1 MIFVSDDG
9 LSHRF
14 DITNDV
20 LSFAKPDVTVLHTL
34 PVDPDGIL
42 SEEVISSPRF
52 AGLKEAEYRKE
63 VVSEDKINARIGQML
78 HLDAM
83 VKERPVVFHVEA
95 VGESTYQMAN
105 ERSSDELTEAKLAY
119 VHINSKDIKDGSILS
134 LLIKDTDSIE
144 VYGFEAERAAKS
156 NNIPLFR
163 VNGVPVLSFPNT
175 KDGKKALA
183 TCVGRTLL
191 TEISIQQLTD
201 WYHSHKVLM
210 EKENKKGK

>member
-1 MIFVSDDG
+1 
-9 LSHRF
+9 
-14 DITNDV
+14 
-20 LSFAKPDVTVLHTL
+20 
-34 PVDPDGIL
+34 
-42 SEEVISSPRF
+42 
-52 AGLKEAEYRKE
+52 
-63 VVSEDKINARIGQML
+63 ML

-144 VYGFEAERAAKS
+144 VYGIEAERAAKS
-156 NNIPLFR
+156 NNIPLSR

-191 TEISIQQLTD
+191 TEVSIQQLTD

>member
-1 MIFVSDDG
+1 MASQNNIYPLFFILERVRNG
-9 LSHRF
+9 YIL
-14 DITNDV
+14 T
-20 LSFAKPDVTVLHTL
+20 AK
-34 PVDPDGIL
+34 
-42 SEEVISSPRF
+42 EETG
-52 AGLKEAEYRKE
+52 GLKEAEFRKE

-95 VGESTYQMAN
+95 VGESTCQMAN

-144 VYGFEAERAAKS
+144 VYGFEAERVAKS

>member
-1 MIFVSDDG
+1 
-9 LSHRF
+9 
-14 DITNDV
+14 
-20 LSFAKPDVTVLHTL
+20 
-34 PVDPDGIL
+34 
-42 SEEVISSPRF
+42 
-52 AGLKEAEYRKE
+52 
-63 VVSEDKINARIGQML
+63 
-78 HLDAM
+78 
-83 VKERPVVFHVEA
+83 
-95 VGESTYQMAN
+95 MAN

-144 VYGFEAERAAKS
+144 VYGIEAERAAKS
-156 NNIPLFR
+156 NNLPLAR

-201 WYHSHKVLM
+201 CKVLNIR
-210 EKENKKGK
+210 KYHAQYIKRHNKTI

>member
-1 MIFVSDDG
+1 MASQNNIYPLFFILERVRNG
-9 LSHRF
+9 YIL
-14 DITNDV
+14 T
-20 LSFAKPDVTVLHTL
+20 AK
-34 PVDPDGIL
+34 
-42 SEEVISSPRF
+42 EETG
-52 AGLKEAEYRKE
+52 GLKEAEFRKE

-83 VKERPVVFHVEA
+83 VKERSVVFHVEA

-210 EKENKKGK
+210 EKENMKGK

>member
-1 MIFVSDDG
+1 MASQNNIYPLFFTLERVRNG
-9 LSHRF
+9 YIL
-14 DITNDV
+14 T
-20 LSFAKPDVTVLHTL
+20 AK
-34 PVDPDGIL
+34 
-42 SEEVISSPRF
+42 EETG
-52 AGLKEAEYRKE
+52 GLKEAEFRKE

-83 VKERPVVFHVEA
+83 VKERSVVFHVEA

-134 LLIKDTDSIE
+134 LLIKDTGSIE

-156 NNIPLFR
+156 NNIPLSR

-191 TEISIQQLTD
+191 TEVSIQQLTD

>member
-1 MIFVSDDG
+1 MASQNNIYPLFFTLERVRNG
-9 LSHRF
+9 YIL
-14 DITNDV
+14 T
-20 LSFAKPDVTVLHTL
+20 AK
-34 PVDPDGIL
+34 
-42 SEEVISSPRF
+42 EETG
-52 AGLKEAEYRKE
+52 GLKEAEFRKE

-83 VKERPVVFHVEA
+83 VKERSVVFHVEA

-156 NNIPLFR
+156 NNIPLSR

-191 TEISIQQLTD
+191 TEVSIQQLTD

>member
-1 MIFVSDDG
+1 MASQNNIYPLFFILERVRNG
-9 LSHRF
+9 YIL
-14 DITNDV
+14 T
-20 LSFAKPDVTVLHTL
+20 AK
-34 PVDPDGIL
+34 
-42 SEEVISSPRF
+42 EETG
-52 AGLKEAEYRKE
+52 GLKEAEFRKE
-63 VVSEDKINARIGQML
+63 VVSEDKINARIGQ
-78 HLDAM
+78 

>member
-1 MIFVSDDG
+1 MASQNNIYPLFFILERVRNG
-9 LSHRF
+9 YIL
-14 DITNDV
+14 T
-20 LSFAKPDVTVLHTL
+20 AK
-34 PVDPDGIL
+34 
-42 SEEVISSPRF
+42 EETG
-52 AGLKEAEYRKE
+52 GLKEAEFRKE

-156 NNIPLFR
+156 NILNDIIKQF
-163 VNGVPVLSFPNT
+163 
-175 KDGKKALA
+175 
-183 TCVGRTLL
+183 
-191 TEISIQQLTD
+191 
-201 WYHSHKVLM
+201 
-210 EKENKKGK
+210 EK

>member
-1 MIFVSDDG
+1 MASQNNIYPLFFILERVRNG
-9 LSHRF
+9 YIL
-14 DITNDV
+14 T
-20 LSFAKPDVTVLHTL
+20 AK
-34 PVDPDGIL
+34 
-42 SEEVISSPRF
+42 EETG
-52 AGLKEAEYRKE
+52 GLKEAEFRKE

-95 VGESTYQMAN
+95 VGESTYKMAN

-144 VYGFEAERAAKS
+144 VYGIEAERAAKS

>member
-1 MIFVSDDG
+1 MASQNNIYPLFFTLERVRNG
-9 LSHRF
+9 YIL
-14 DITNDV
+14 T
-20 LSFAKPDVTVLHTL
+20 AK
-34 PVDPDGIL
+34 
-42 SEEVISSPRF
+42 EETG
-52 AGLKEAEYRKE
+52 GLKEAEFRKE

-83 VKERPVVFHVEA
+83 VKERSVVFHVEA

-156 NNIPLFR
+156 KNIPLSR

-191 TEISIQQLTD
+191 TEVSIQQLTD

>member
-1 MIFVSDDG
+1 MASQNNIYPLFFILERVRNG
-9 LSHRF
+9 YIL
-14 DITNDV
+14 T
-20 LSFAKPDVTVLHTL
+20 AK
-34 PVDPDGIL
+34 
-42 SEEVISSPRF
+42 EETG
-52 AGLKEAEYRKE
+52 GLKEAEFRKE

-95 VGESTYQMAN
+95 VGESTYLMAN

>member
-1 MIFVSDDG
+1 MASQNNIYPLFFILERVRNG
-9 LSHRF
+9 YIL
-14 DITNDV
+14 T
-20 LSFAKPDVTVLHTL
+20 AK
-34 PVDPDGIL
+34 
-42 SEEVISSPRF
+42 EETG
-52 AGLKEAEYRKE
+52 GLKETEFRKE

-95 VGESTYQMAN
+95 VGESTYLMAN

>member
-1 MIFVSDDG
+1 MASQNNIYPLFFILERVRNG
-9 LSHRF
+9 YIL
-14 DITNDV
+14 T
-20 LSFAKPDVTVLHTL
+20 AK
-34 PVDPDGIL
+34 
-42 SEEVISSPRF
+42 EETG
-52 AGLKEAEYRKE
+52 GLKEAEFRKE

-95 VGESTYQMAN
+95 VDESTYQMAN

>member
-1 MIFVSDDG
+1 MASQNNIYPLFFILERVRNG
-9 LSHRF
+9 YIL
-14 DITNDV
+14 T
-20 LSFAKPDVTVLHTL
+20 AK
-34 PVDPDGIL
+34 
-42 SEEVISSPRF
+42 EETG
-52 AGLKEAEYRKE
+52 GLKEAGFRKE

-83 VKERPVVFHVEA
+83 VKEHPVVFHVEA
-95 VGESTYQMAN
+95 VGESTYQTAN

-144 VYGFEAERAAKS
+144 VYGIEAERAAKS
-156 NNIPLFR
+156 NNLPLVR

-191 TEISIQQLTD
+191 TEVSIQQLTD

-210 EKENKKGK
+210 EKDNKKGK

>member
-1 MIFVSDDG
+1 MASQNNIYPLFFILERVRNG
-9 LSHRF
+9 YIL
-14 DITNDV
+14 T
-20 LSFAKPDVTVLHTL
+20 AK
-34 PVDPDGIL
+34 
-42 SEEVISSPRF
+42 EETG
-52 AGLKEAEYRKE
+52 GLKEAEFRKE

-83 VKERPVVFHVEA
+83 VKERSVVFHVEA

-175 KDGKKALA
+175 KDGKKVLA

>member
-1 MIFVSDDG
+1 MASQNNIYPLFFILERVRNG
-9 LSHRF
+9 YIL
-14 DITNDV
+14 T
-20 LSFAKPDVTVLHTL
+20 AK
-34 PVDPDGIL
+34 
-42 SEEVISSPRF
+42 EETG
-52 AGLKEAEYRKE
+52 GLKEAEFRKE

-83 VKERPVVFHVEA
+83 VKERPVVFHVET

-191 TEISIQQLTD
+191 TEVSIQQLTD

>member
-1 MIFVSDDG
+1 MASQNNIYPLFFILERVRNG
-9 LSHRF
+9 YIL
-14 DITNDV
+14 T
-20 LSFAKPDVTVLHTL
+20 AK
-34 PVDPDGIL
+34 
-42 SEEVISSPRF
+42 EETG
-52 AGLKEAEYRKE
+52 GLKEAEFRKE

-83 VKERPVVFHVEA
+83 VKERSVVFHVEA

-191 TEISIQQLTD
+191 TEVSIQQLTD

>member
-1 MIFVSDDG
+1 MASQNNIYPLFFILERVRNG
-9 LSHRF
+9 YIL
-14 DITNDV
+14 T
-20 LSFAKPDVTVLHTL
+20 AK
-34 PVDPDGIL
+34 
-42 SEEVISSPRF
+42 EETG
-52 AGLKEAEYRKE
+52 GLKEAEFRKE

-83 VKERPVVFHVEA
+83 VKERSVVFHVEA

-191 TEISIQQLTD
+191 TEISLQQLTD

>member
-1 MIFVSDDG
+1 MASQNNIYPLFFILERVRNG
-9 LSHRF
+9 YIL
-14 DITNDV
+14 T
-20 LSFAKPDVTVLHTL
+20 AK
-34 PVDPDGIL
+34 
-42 SEEVISSPRF
+42 EETG
-52 AGLKEAEYRKE
+52 GLKEAEFRKE

-83 VKERPVVFHVEA
+83 VKERSVVFHVEA

>member
-1 MIFVSDDG
+1 MASQNNIYPLFFILERVRNG
-9 LSHRF
+9 YIL
-14 DITNDV
+14 T
-20 LSFAKPDVTVLHTL
+20 AK
-34 PVDPDGIL
+34 
-42 SEEVISSPRF
+42 EETG
-52 AGLKEAEYRKE
+52 GLKEAEFRKE

-83 VKERPVVFHVEA
+83 VKERSVVFHVEA

-144 VYGFEAERAAKS
+144 VYGIEAERAAKS

-191 TEISIQQLTD
+191 TEVSIQQLTD

-210 EKENKKGK
+210 EKDNKKGK

>member
-1 MIFVSDDG
+1 MASQNNIYPLFFILERVRNG
-9 LSHRF
+9 YIL
-14 DITNDV
+14 T
-20 LSFAKPDVTVLHTL
+20 AK
-34 PVDPDGIL
+34 
-42 SEEVISSPRF
+42 EETG
-52 AGLKEAEYRKE
+52 GLKEAEFRKE

-95 VGESTYQMAN
+95 VGGSTYQMAN

>member
-1 MIFVSDDG
+1 MASQNNIYPLFFILERVRNG
-9 LSHRF
+9 YIL
-14 DITNDV
+14 T
-20 LSFAKPDVTVLHTL
+20 AK
-34 PVDPDGIL
+34 
-42 SEEVISSPRF
+42 EETG
-52 AGLKEAEYRKE
+52 GLKEAEFRKE

-83 VKERPVVFHVEA
+83 VKEHPVVFHVEA
-95 VGESTYQMAN
+95 VGESTYHMAN

-144 VYGFEAERAAKS
+144 VYGIEAERAAKS
-156 NNIPLFR
+156 NNLPLVR

-191 TEISIQQLTD
+191 TEVSIQQLTD

>member
-1 MIFVSDDG
+1 
-9 LSHRF
+9 
-14 DITNDV
+14 
-20 LSFAKPDVTVLHTL
+20 
-34 PVDPDGIL
+34 
-42 SEEVISSPRF
+42 
-52 AGLKEAEYRKE
+52 
-63 VVSEDKINARIGQML
+63 ML

-175 KDGKKALA
+175 KNGKKALA
-183 TCVGRTLL
+183 TCIGRTLL
-191 TEISIQQLTD
+191 TEVSIQQLTY

-210 EKENKKGK
+210 EKENK

>member
-1 MIFVSDDG
+1 MASQNNIYPLFFILERVRNG
-9 LSHRF
+9 YIL
-14 DITNDV
+14 T
-20 LSFAKPDVTVLHTL
+20 AK
-34 PVDPDGIL
+34 
-42 SEEVISSPRF
+42 EETG
-52 AGLKEAEYRKE
+52 GLKEAEFRKE

-83 VKERPVVFHVEA
+83 VKERPVVFRVEA

>member
-1 MIFVSDDG
+1 MASQNNIYPLFFTLERVRNG
-9 LSHRF
+9 YIL
-14 DITNDV
+14 T
-20 LSFAKPDVTVLHTL
+20 AK
-34 PVDPDGIL
+34 
-42 SEEVISSPRF
+42 EETG
-52 AGLKEAEYRKE
+52 GLKEAEFRKE

-83 VKERPVVFHVEA
+83 VKERSVVFHVEA

-156 NNIPLFR
+156 NNIPLSR

-175 KDGKKALA
+175 KDGKKSLA

>member
-1 MIFVSDDG
+1 MASQDNIYPLFFILERVRNG
-9 LSHRF
+9 YIL
-14 DITNDV
+14 T
-20 LSFAKPDVTVLHTL
+20 AK
-34 PVDPDGIL
+34 
-42 SEEVISSPRF
+42 EETG
-52 AGLKEAEYRKE
+52 GLKEAEFRKE
-63 VVSEDKINARIGQML
+63 VLSEDKINARIGQML

-83 VKERPVVFHVEA
+83 VKEHPVVFHVEA

-105 ERSSDELTEAKLAY
+105 ERSSDEL
-119 VHINSKDIKDGSILS
+119 NSKDIKDGSILS

-144 VYGFEAERAAKS
+144 VYGIEAERAAKS
-156 NNIPLFR
+156 NNLPLVR

-191 TEISIQQLTD
+191 TEVSIQQLTD

-210 EKENKKGK
+210 ENENKKGK

>member
-1 MIFVSDDG
+1 MASQNNIYPLFFTLERVRNG
-9 LSHRF
+9 YIL
-14 DITNDV
+14 T
-20 LSFAKPDVTVLHTL
+20 AK
-34 PVDPDGIL
+34 
-42 SEEVISSPRF
+42 EETG
-52 AGLKEAEYRKE
+52 GLKEAEFRKE

-163 VNGVPVLSFPNT
+163 VNPPILVSFY
-175 KDGKKALA
+175 LE
-183 TCVGRTLL
+183 TLL
-191 TEISIQQLTD
+191 QTTD
-201 WYHSHKVLM
+201 NPWLRCNSCRSPECCDFPRGLLQDGCSCVFCY
-210 EKENKKGK
+210 